1 MGRRDEAGR
10 VSRGW
15 AGPGADAD
23 CGAGPRP
30 ASIVCALAGQLP
42 CFCFCLCGSC
52 VVSVCRSYVLSLV
65 CGSVPAYIAV
75 DFRVLTY
82 PKLHMYDLLL
92 IFCDVPP
99 LEYIQSIQ
107 QCVCFRLAFE

>member
-15 AGPGADAD
+15 AGPGAGAD

-30 ASIVCALAGQLP
+30 ASIVGALAGQLP

-52 VVSVCRSYVLSLV
+52 VVSVCVSLLCIESRV
-65 CGSVPAYIAV
+65 CLRTHIAV
-75 DFRVLTY
+75 DFRV
-82 PKLHMYDLLL
+82 
-92 IFCDVPP
+92 
-99 LEYIQSIQ
+99 
-107 QCVCFRLAFE
+107 

>member
-1 MGRRDEAGR
+1 MGPAIRLWDPGSRWSGIGGRRLGWVGRRDEAGR

-65 CGSVPAYIAV
+65 CA
-75 DFRVLTY
+75 
-82 PKLHMYDLLL
+82 
-92 IFCDVPP
+92 
-99 LEYIQSIQ
+99 
-107 QCVCFRLAFE
+107 CVHCSRLSC